1 MKRKFLQK
9 CIFYFPKK
17 FVFSHNSPANSVTS
31 ENTGDDFTVSTPCCD
46 FIINYLFSQCYA
58 ELFTMYSVRLE
69 EKDKKYWE
77 RVVYLNAYTDARL
90 LTYLGVKP

>member
-1 MKRKFLQK
+1 MHS
-9 CIFYFPKK
+9 
-17 FVFSHNSPANSVTS
+17 VNSP
-31 ENTGDDFTVSTPCCD
+31 DDFSVATPSCD
-46 FIINYLFSQCYA
+46 FIINYLFSQTYA
-58 ELFTMYSVRLE
+58 EIFTMYSVRLE